1 MGNARVVSD
10 RSGSTGWRGCTVM
23 RMGDGDDEQQQWRS
37 DVPRVELEHRLEEL
51 RIELED
57 LARDRLRW
65 PQGSAFSL
73 QDRSEKLETEADA
86 IRRRLGMPVAL
97 GRAPKEHWSGYLALC
112 AAIVVIVIGV
122 IVLVPR

>member
-1 MGNARVVSD
+1 MLR
-10 RSGSTGWRGCTVM
+10 T
-23 RMGDGDDEQQQWRS
+23 GDGDDEQQHSLS
-37 DVPRVELEHRLEEL
+37 DVPRAEPERRLEEL

-86 IRRRLGMPVAL
+86 IRKQLGLPAAL
-97 GRAPKEHWSGYLALC
+97 GRPPREHWAGHLVLC
-112 AAIVVIVIGV
+112 VAIVVIVIGV
-122 IVLVPR
+122 VVLIPR